1 MRLDLPMDRS
11 LSSGMFQRR
20 NVTWKAKGSV
30 HRDGSSR
37 SHTNLVCKT
46 KDSEHKDISSDAKPH
61 PARVAS
67 EGS

>member
-30 HRDGSSR
+30 HTKSVHRDGSSR
-37 SHTNLVCKT
+37 SH
-46 KDSEHKDISSDAKPH
+46 KDIPSDAKPH
-61 PARVAS
+61 PTRVAS